1 MPMIVMIVFGLIPK
15 AVELVGEVKDGA
27 KLMVQRVD
35 NILKYKEK
43 YRSVKSSIIM
53 SNQ

>member
-1 MPMIVMIVFGLIPK
+1 MFGLTPK
-15 AVELVGEVKDGA
+15 AVESVGEVRDGA

-35 NILKYKEK
+35 NILKEINRK
-43 YRSVKSSIIM
+43 YRSVQSDIIM

>member
-1 MPMIVMIVFGLIPK
+1 MFGRIPK
-15 AVELVGEVKDGA
+15 AVESVGEVKDGA

-35 NILKYKEK
+35 NILEGEEK
-43 YRSVKSSIIM
+43 IIDQHKSFSRM